1 MDVEVSTGQNVMFVI
16 ITVFHVH
23 QSDCWSIRNSVK
35 HISKNKQCKYL
46 NNTGTYISKKNT
58 TLDTNRLFLKRKIFV
73 QGRSH
78 LGCEGKSHCNVDSLV
93 PVENWKCFCSN
104 AEGAGKESRRNLAFS
119 SRYFMQNTQIQ
130 ETGKTDLLRYKIVAV
145 VYVSV

>member
-16 ITVFHVH
+16 ITVFHVY

-73 QGRSH
+73 QGRLQIVMWIPLYQKR
-78 LGCEGKSHCNVDSLV
+78 LGNVFVATPKVRGKNLEESFLIKIFYAKHTDSGNR
-93 PVENWKCFCSN
+93 ENRFIALQNSSCS
-104 AEGAGKESRRNLAFS
+104 
-119 SRYFMQNTQIQ
+119 
-130 ETGKTDLLRYKIVAV
+130 LR
-145 VYVSV
+145 